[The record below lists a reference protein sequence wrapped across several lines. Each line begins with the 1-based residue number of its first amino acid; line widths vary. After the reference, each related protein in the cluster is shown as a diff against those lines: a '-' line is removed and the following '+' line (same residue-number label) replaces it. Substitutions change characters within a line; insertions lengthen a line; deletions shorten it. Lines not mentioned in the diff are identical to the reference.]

1 MAKKS
6 RRARRQRRATRPA
19 TTPSPATPSPATAG
33 SRVQPSAAPVS
44 ERDAPQ
50 APPARKQVDFSTE
63 YRYVISDLR
72 SMAII
77 ALAMLGVLIALSFV
91 IS

>member
-6 RRARRQRRATRPA
+6 RRARRQRATRLPS
-19 TTPSPATPSPATAG
+19 TPST
-33 SRVQPSAAPVS
+33 
-44 ERDAPQ
+44 
-50 APPARKQVDFSTE
+50 PPAAQGSKPWAVPANDVPAAVASPSRPKVDFGTE
-63 YRYVISDLR
+63 YHYVISDLR

-91 IS
+91 IN

>member
-6 RRARRQRRATRPA
+6 RRARRQQAARRPSTPPPTKTVPSSRPSV
-19 TTPSPATPSPATAG
+19 TPDEALSAVVAPTP
-33 SRVQPSAAPVS
+33 
-44 ERDAPQ
+44 
-50 APPARKQVDFSTE
+50 RKEVDFGAE
-63 YRYVISDLR
+63 YRYVIDDLR

-77 ALAMLGVLIALSFV
+77 AVAMLAVLIALSFV

>member
-6 RRARRQRRATRPA
+6 RRARRQRRATRSSTKPA
-19 TTPSPATPSPATAG
+19 PTTPGPRA
-33 SRVQPSAAPVS
+33 QPSAEPARD
-44 ERDAPQ
+44 RDAPV
-50 APPARKQVDFSTE
+50 APPARKQVDFSAE

-77 ALAMLGVLIALSFV
+77 AIAMLVVLVALSFV

>member
-6 RRARRQRRATRPA
+6 RRARRQQRATRPP
-19 TTPSPATPSPATAG
+19 TTPSPTTPGPRA
-33 SRVQPSAAPVS
+33 QPSAEPAS
-44 ERDAPQ
+44 DRDALV
-50 APPARKQVDFSTE
+50 APPARKQVDFSAE

-77 ALAMLGVLIALSFV
+77 AIAMLVVLIALSYV